1 MRTRV
6 TLAVLAALHLYG
18 ANCLSTRAAS
28 PQFSEVYDLVRT
40 QLSGISESDLNRAAV
55 QGLISQLAPR
65 VTLADT
71 PATETKIPAL
81 ITQSN
86 VLEEAVVYLR
96 VGQVQAGLSDEIAR
110 QMQALGLSGR
120 LKGVILDLRYA
131 GGADYQAAAA
141 VVEGFLSEQKPV
153 LDWGEGVFR
162 SAAKSNAVTAPV
174 AVLIN
179 GQTAEAAE
187 ALAAAVRD
195 TGVGLVLG
203 NTTAGRAWRFKEFEL
218 KNGERLR
225 IAQGPVLVGTG
236 SAIPETGVKPDIMVT
251 VKPQDELAFFADP
264 YRMPNLTNAAV
275 RAAPATNNVRRA
287 GVNEA
292 DLVRERRGGNEPE
305 VARRLPPEKP
315 IIRDPVLGRAV
326 DLLKGLAVVRQT
338 RS

>member
-1 MRTRV
+1 M
-6 TLAVLAALHLYG
+6 LAALHLYG
-18 ANCLSTRAAS
+18 ANCICTRAAS

-40 QLSGISESDLNRAAV
+40 QLSGISESDLNHAAV

-65 VTLADT
+65 VALAGT
-71 PATETKIPAL
+71 PTTETKNLAS

-86 VLEEAVVYLR
+86 VLDEAVVYLR

-131 GGADYQAAAA
+131 GGVDYRAAAG
-141 VVEGFLSEQKPV
+141 VVEGFLSAEKPV

-162 SAAKSNAVTAPV
+162 STAKSNAITVPV

-218 KNGERLR
+218 KTGERLR
-225 IAQGPVLVGTG
+225 IAQGPVLVGSG
-236 SAIPETGVKPDIMVT
+236 SSIPETGVKPDIVVA
-251 VKPQDELAFFADP
+251 VKAQDELAYFADP
-264 YRMPNLTNAAV
+264 YRAASPTNAAV
-275 RAAPATNNVRRA
+275 RTLSGTNTVRRT
-287 GVNEA
+287 GINEA
-292 DLVRERRGGNEPE
+292 ELVRERRGGNEPE